1 MNVLEMHLAIQQGVD
16 KINSLQADML
26 LPEEID
32 IELNKSQMKFINL
45 KYGRNNQSGTGFEQS
60 QKRVDDLRTL
70 LTEYEAPVSYKDQ
83 LDRNTWIDTFRLPN
97 DYMYLVSQR
106 SDVKIDNCKPIDW
119 TIQNSS
125 PINYFAIG
133 LDEFVCNNVNNN
145 STDFVAEIRI
155 MADPDDPALGDQPV
169 WANTSGF
176 TYPADIENVR
186 LDILS
191 TGIPGGQVFWEQYG
205 DLTIPGHFI
214 YVLDVV
220 SFYTWFNWDM
230 SITNTVSGSNLQT
243 VMVGTN
249 GVGTVAVSSYA
260 QYEDSTYGAKRD
272 IEGGTTVSSVN
283 KFIQHDDIFTLL
295 SDPFNTTKY
304 TSPLTTIRGSYID
317 IYTSAIFIIDKVKIV
332 YIRIPAEISLNLAV
346 SCELPDHC
354 HQEIVDMTISSILE
368 GTSDP
373 RYKSQQI
380 ELSKNE

>member
-155 MADPDDPALGDQPV
+155 MADPDNPALGDQPV

>member
-1 MNVLEMHLAIQQGVD
+1 MNVGQMHLAIQQGVD

-155 MADPDDPALGDQPV
+155 MADPDNPALGDQPV

-220 SFYTWFNWDM
+220 SFYTLFNCDM
-230 SITNTVSGSNLQT
+230 
-243 VMVGTN
+243 
-249 GVGTVAVSSYA
+249 
-260 QYEDSTYGAKRD
+260 
-272 IEGGTTVSSVN
+272 
-283 KFIQHDDIFTLL
+283 
-295 SDPFNTTKY
+295 
-304 TSPLTTIRGSYID
+304 
-317 IYTSAIFIIDKVKIV
+317 
-332 YIRIPAEISLNLAV
+332 
-346 SCELPDHC
+346 
-354 HQEIVDMTISSILE
+354 
-368 GTSDP
+368 
-373 RYKSQQI
+373 
-380 ELSKNE
+380 

>member
-1 MNVLEMHLAIQQGVD
+1 MNVQEMHLAIQQGVD

-32 IELNKSQMKFINL
+32 LELNKAQMKFIST
-45 KYGRNNQSGTGFEQS
+45 KYGRNNLLGKGFEQS
-60 QKRVDDLRTL
+60 QKRIDDLRTL
-70 LTEYEAPVSYKDQ
+70 LSEYEAPVSYKDQ
-83 LDRNTWIDTFRLPN
+83 LDANTWIDTFRLPN

-106 SDVKIDNCKPIDW
+106 SDVKIDNCKDVSW
-119 TIQNSS
+119 SLQSS
-125 PINYFAIG
+125 SAIHYFAIG

-145 STDFVAEIRI
+145 STDFIAAMSM
-155 MADPDDPALGDQPV
+155 MADPDNPVLGDQLI

-176 TYPADIENVR
+176 SYPADIENVR
-186 LDILS
+186 LDILNIS
-191 TGIPGGQVFWEQYG
+191 VPGVEVFWEQFG
-205 DLTIPGHFI
+205 NLIVPGHFI
-214 YVLDVV
+214 FVMDTVN
-220 SFYTWFNWDM
+220 FYPWFNWDM
-230 SITNTVSGSNLQT
+230 SVTNSTSRTNLQT
-243 VMVGTN
+243 VMVGAN
-249 GVGTVAVSSYA
+249 GIGTIAVTAYA

-272 IEGGTTVSSVN
+272 IAEGTTVSSVN

-295 SDPFNTTKY
+295 KDPFNTTKY

-346 SCELPDHC
+346 SCELPDHS

-373 RYKSQQI
+373 RYKSQQV